1 MKVRILKKKM
11 KMKGEY
17 FEKKNTENECEYF
30 EKKILKMKVSKGS
43 RRGRAHPRGM

>member
-11 KMKGEY
+11 KMKGED

-30 EKKILKMKVSKGS
+30 EKKILKMKVSILKKKY
-43 RRGRAHPRGM
+43 